1 MRKKLPPA
9 AAEDEGRMSL
19 TGHLRELRRRIIVC
33 VLVFLAAAVLCLSF
47 ASRIVTLLTDLGAKY
62 DYSFIYLAPQELLTV
77 YFTIALLGGLVLSAP
92 VIATE
97 IYAFSKP
104 GLKSGE
110 RRFFSA
116 SMIFGTLSFAVGVL
130 FAWFVMAPFM
140 LSFMIRFSRD
150 VDVTAAISVHE
161 YVSFLLTVFLIFGVV
176 FELPVII
183 VLLTQLGIVKP
194 AWLAKS
200 RKVMIVVIFLV
211 AALITPPDVTSQIL
225 VAVPIIGLYELS
237 ILLSRIFY
245 RKKKEKETEEEET
258 ETEAEETETV

>member
-1 MRKKLPPA
+1 MRKKLPP

-19 TGHLRELRRRIIVC
+19 TGHLRELRKRIIVC
-33 VLVFLAAAVLCLSF
+33 ALAFLAGTVLCLAF
-47 ASRIVTLLTDLGAKY
+47 ASRIVTLLTDLGAQY
-62 DYSFIYLAPQELLTV
+62 DYRFIYLAPQELLTV

-97 IYAFSKP
+97 LYAFSKP
-104 GLKSGE
+104 GLKAGE

-116 SMIFGTLSFAVGVL
+116 AMAFGTLSFAVGVL

-140 LSFMIRFSRD
+140 LSFMIQFSRN
-150 VDVTAAISVHE
+150 VDIEASISVQE

-194 AWLAKS
+194 AWLVRS
-200 RKVMIVVIFLV
+200 RKYMVVVIFLV
-211 AALITPPDVTSQIL
+211 AALITPPDVASQIL

-237 ILLSRIFY
+237 ILLSRVFY
-245 RKKKEKETEEEET
+245 RKKQEKETAEASEES
-258 ETEAEETETV
+258 

>member
-1 MRKKLPPA
+1 MRKKLPP

-19 TGHLRELRRRIIVC
+19 TGHLRELRKRIIVC
-33 VLVFLAAAVLCLSF
+33 ALVFLAAAAICLAF
-47 ASRIVTLLTDLGAKY
+47 ASRLVTLLTDLGAKY
-62 DYSFIYLAPQELLTV
+62 QYRFIYLAPQELLTV
-77 YFTIALLGGLVLSAP
+77 YFTIALLGGLVLSVP

-97 IYAFSKP
+97 LYAFSKP
-104 GLKSGE
+104 GLKAGE

-116 SMIFGTLSFAVGVL
+116 SMVFGSLSFAVGVL

-140 LSFMIRFSRD
+140 LSFMIQFSRN
-150 VDVTAAISVHE
+150 VDIEASISVRE

-194 AWLAKS
+194 AWLVKS
-200 RKVMIVVIFLV
+200 RKVMIVIIFLV
-211 AALITPPDVTSQIL
+211 AALITPPDVTSQVM

-237 ILLSRIFY
+237 IALSRIFY
-245 RKKKEKETEEEET
+245 RKKNKEAESETEEET
-258 ETEAEETETV
+258 EQS